1 LQAVRNRSDPT
12 YVFPDVAIN
21 TKAALISTILIERQ
35 IELLGEGFRLQDLQR
50 NLLTL
55 PAKTGSIGTAPLV
68 LISSSNYIW
77 PIPSGEISTN
87 HLMVPNP

>member
-1 LQAVRNRSDPT
+1 NPK
-12 YVFPDVAIN
+12 YVFPDTAIN
-21 TKAALISTILIERQ
+21 SKDAIINTILIERQ
-35 IELLGEGFRLQDLQR
+35 IEFLGEGFRLQDLQR
-50 NLLTL
+50 NLKTL

-68 LISSSNYIW
+68 LVSSSNYIW